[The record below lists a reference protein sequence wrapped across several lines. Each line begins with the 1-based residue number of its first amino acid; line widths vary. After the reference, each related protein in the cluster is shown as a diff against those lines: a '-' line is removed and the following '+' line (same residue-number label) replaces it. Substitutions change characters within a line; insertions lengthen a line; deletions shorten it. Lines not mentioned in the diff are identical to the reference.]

1 MLYVEGR
8 PMIGRRGGWLSAS
21 IVLLVSISL
30 AMVTWHERLKS
41 TFEDYHRFLSERPEL
56 HPVLVMVAPVLFYLL
71 LVVLARW
78 ELDAGGGSGA
88 GRELD
93 WLLQCKR
100 TGLLRLRANP
110 IRGRSAP
117 QSHDVVTA
125 AKASHLFQHPGSAP
139 TVGLDRLV
147 QKKRSGAWS
156 LLPTE
161 FSLDPLAEHDQGEA

>member
-1 MLYVEGR
+1 
-8 PMIGRRGGWLSAS
+8 MIGRRGGWLSAS

-30 AMVTWHERLKS
+30 AMVTWHERLRS

-71 LVVLARW
+71 VVVLARW
-78 ELDAGGGSGA
+78 ELDAGGGAGA

-100 TGLLRLRANP
+100 TGHLRLKANP
-110 IRGRSAP
+110 IRSRSAP

-125 AKASHLFQHPGSAP
+125 AKASHLFQYPGSAP
-139 TVGLDRLV
+139 AAGLDRLV
-147 QKKRSGAWS
+147 QKKRSGAW
-156 LLPTE
+156 LIWPPKFL
-161 FSLDPLAEHDQGEA
+161 LDPLVENDQGEA